1 MVLMNKRLARARAEH
16 DRWLEKR
23 GLLPS
28 QIKARK
34 PKPSILGA
42 WDVKPMPKPNQC
54 MHALINQCM
63 IYTAGVNDI
72 WEKIRKGNEK
82 PETVEAIRAKS
93 RRIAPHYSK
102 GALQYLG
109 NDPDVIR
116 NAGKKNAT

>member
-1 MVLMNKRLARARAEH
+1 MVFMNKRLARARAEH

-54 MHALINQCM
+54 MT
-63 IYTAGVNDI
+63 YTASVNDI

-82 PETVEAIRAKS
+82 PETVEAIRARS
-93 RRIAPHYSK
+93 RRIAPAYSK